1 MPTYVYKC
9 SDCDII
15 EVQQS
20 VYESSLIRCPECGSE
35 DFSKK
40 FISAGVQFKGS
51 GFYSTD
57 SRDK

>member
-9 SDCDII
+9 SSCDIV

-20 VYESSLIRCPECGSE
+20 VHEPSLIRCPRCGSE
-35 DFSKK
+35 DFGKK
-40 FISAGVQFKGS
+40 FISVGVQFKGN

-57 SRDK
+57 SRNK